1 MNNKK
6 DPEKVWYALYVKS
19 RTEKKVAIELEGIG
33 IDFYL
38 PLEKRLR
45 QWSDR
50 KKWVEEPLFR
60 SYIFVHITPKEYYK
74 VLQIRG
80 AVKYIS
86 FEGKA
91 VPVPQQQIDAIKIYL
106 REIDPVQNEDVVWE
120 EGKEVE
126 VMAGNLIG
134 LKGILIKAKGK
145 NRVKVEIE
153 VVGSAIIL
161 NIPRKHLRII
171 G

>member
-1 MNNKK
+1 MDREKK
-6 DPEKVWYALYVKS
+6 VEKVWYALYVKS
-19 RTEKKVAIELEGIG
+19 RTEKKVAIELEGVG
-33 IDFYL
+33 IDYYL
-38 PLEKRLR
+38 PIEKRLR

-50 KKWVEEPLFR
+50 KKWVEVPLFS
-60 SYIFVHITPKEYYK
+60 SYIFVYITQKEYYK
-74 VLQIRG
+74 VLQTQG
-80 AVKYIS
+80 VVKYIS

-91 VPVPQQQIDAIKIYL
+91 VTVPQQQIDAVKIYL
-106 REIDPVQNEDVVWE
+106 QEIDPVLNEDLVWK

-126 VMAGNLIG
+126 VMAGKLIG
-134 LKGILIKAKGK
+134 LKGILIQAKGK
-145 NRVKVEIE
+145 NRVRVEIE

>member
-1 MNNKK
+1 MDSK
-6 DPEKVWYALYVKS
+6 EKTEKAWYALYVKS
-19 RTEKKVAIELEGIG
+19 RTEKKVAIELEGID

-38 PLEKRLR
+38 PLEKKLK

-74 VLQIRG
+74 VLQARG

-91 VPVPQQQIDAIKIYL
+91 VPVPPQQIDAIKIYL
-106 REIDPVQNEDVVWE
+106 AEIDPIQNEDVIWE

-126 VMAGNLIG
+126 VMTGNLIG

-161 NIPRKHLRII
+161 NIPRKQLRII

>member
-1 MNNKK
+1 MVKK
-6 DPEKVWYALYVKS
+6 EEEKKWYALYVKS
-19 RTEKKVAIELEGIG
+19 RTEKKVAIELEAEE

-38 PLEKRLR
+38 PLEKKLR

-60 SYIFVHITPKEYYK
+60 SYIFVYVGIKDYYK
-74 VLQIRG
+74 ALYVQG
-80 AVKYIS
+80 AMKYVS

-91 VPVPQQQIDAIKIYL
+91 VPVPQQQIDAVKYYL
-106 REIDPVQNEDVVWE
+106 EEKDPILHEDQDWK

-126 VMAGNLIG
+126 VMAGKLTG
-134 LKGILIKAKGK
+134 LKGILIQAKGK
-145 NRVKVEIE
+145 NYIKVQID
-153 VVGSAIIL
+153 VVGSAIVVK
-161 NIPRKHLRII
+161 IPKKHLRIV